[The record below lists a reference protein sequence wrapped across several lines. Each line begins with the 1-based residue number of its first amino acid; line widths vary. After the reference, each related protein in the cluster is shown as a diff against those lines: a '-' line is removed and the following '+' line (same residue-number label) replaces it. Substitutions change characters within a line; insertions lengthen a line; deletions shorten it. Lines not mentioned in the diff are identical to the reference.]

1 MIRSL
6 SIIFSNYFFM
16 DTQTFG
22 ILGQYTNMLFG
33 VGGICAIIAIY
44 FVMTYN
50 SIINTKNTTTEAFS
64 AIDTVLQNRY
74 NLIPNL
80 VELVKQY
87 MAHEASLINKVS
99 EMRSQL
105 LSNTNKEGKE
115 RFAQENE
122 LQAGMKSIFA
132 IAENY
137 PDLKASSNFL
147 ELQTQ
152 WSEIEDRLQGAR
164 RAYNSAVKQ
173 LNNCREM
180 FPSSIVA
187 KMITLPDYTMFE
199 ADESAKVEKMDAKA
213 MFNS

>member
-1 MIRSL
+1 MIQSL
-6 SIIFSNYFFM
+6 RIIFFNYFFM

-22 ILGQYTNMLFG
+22 LLGQYTNTLFG
-33 VGGICAIIAIY
+33 LGGIFAIVAIY

-87 MAHEASLINKVS
+87 MAHEANLINKVS

-173 LNNCREM
+173 LSNSREM

>member
-1 MIRSL
+1 ME
-6 SIIFSNYFFM
+6 
-16 DTQTFG
+16 TQTFG
-22 ILGQYTNMLFG
+22 ILGQYTNTLFG
-33 VGGICAIIAIY
+33 VGGIVALVLIYLIA
-44 FVMTYN
+44 TYN
-50 SIINTKNTTTEAFS
+50 SIINTKNTAGEAFS

-99 EMRSQL
+99 EMRAQL
-105 LSNTNKEGKE
+105 MWSTDKWSTE
-115 RFAQENE
+115 RFAKENE

-137 PDLKASSNFL
+137 PNLKASSNFL

-152 WSEIEDRLQGAR
+152 WSEIEDRLQWAR
-164 RAYNSAVKQ
+164 RAYNAAVKE
-173 LNNCREM
+173 LNNKKQM
-180 FPSSIVA
+180 FPSN
-187 KMITLPDYTMFE
+187 MIASMMTLPALTMFE
-199 ADESAKVEKMDAKA
+199 AEEAAKVEKMDAKA

>member
-1 MIRSL
+1 ME
-6 SIIFSNYFFM
+6 
-16 DTQTFG
+16 TQAFG
-22 ILGQYTNMLFG
+22 ILGQYTNMFFG
-33 VGGICAIIAIY
+33 VGGIVALILIY
-44 FVMTYN
+44 FIATYN
-50 SIINTKNTTTEAFS
+50 SIINTKNTAGEAFS

-99 EMRSQL
+99 EMRAQL
-105 LSNTNKEGKE
+105 MSNTDKWSTE
-115 RFAQENE
+115 RFAKENE

-152 WSEIEDRLQGAR
+152 WSEIEDRLQWAR
-164 RAYNSAVKQ
+164 RAYNAAVKEM
-173 LNNCREM
+173 NNKKEM
-180 FPSSIVA
+180 FPSNIIA
-187 KMITLPDYTMFE
+187 GMMTLPALTMFE
-199 ADESAKVEKMDAKA
+199 AEEAAKVEKMDAKA

>member
-1 MIRSL
+1 
-6 SIIFSNYFFM
+6 M
-16 DTQTFG
+16 DTQIFW
-22 ILGQYTNMLFG
+22 LFAT
-33 VGGICAIIAIY
+33 VGLLVIVGIY
-44 FVMTYN
+44 FVTTYN
-50 SIINTKNTTTEAFS
+50 SIINTKNTATEAFS

-99 EMRSQL
+99 EMRAQL
-105 LSNTNKEGKE
+105 LSNTDKGSTE
-115 RFAQENE
+115 RFAKENE

-137 PDLKASSNFL
+137 PDLKASNNFL

-152 WSEIEDRLQGAR
+152 WSEIEDRLQGSR
-164 RAYNSAVKQ
+164 RAYNSSIKI
-173 LNNCREM
+173 LNNAKEM

-187 KMITLPDYTMFE
+187 SMMTIPNYTMFE
-199 ADESAKVEKMDAKA
+199 ADEGAKVEKLDAKTLFTA
-213 MFNS
+213 

>member
-1 MIRSL
+1 ME
-6 SIIFSNYFFM
+6 N
-16 DTQTFG
+16 QAFG
-22 ILGQYTNMLFG
+22 LLGEYTNTLLG
-33 VGGICAIIAIY
+33 LGGIALIIGIY
-44 FVMTYN
+44 FVSAYN
-50 SIINTKNTTTEAFS
+50 SIINTKNTANEALS

-99 EMRSQL
+99 EMRAQL
-105 LSNTNKEGKE
+105 LSNSDKGSTE

-122 LQAGMKSIFA
+122 LQAGLKSIFA

-137 PDLKASSNFL
+137 PDLKASNNFL

-164 RAYNSAVKQ
+164 RAYNAAVKA
-173 LNNCREM
+173 LNNKKEM
-180 FPSSIVA
+180 FPSNIIA
-187 KMITLPDYTMFE
+187 GMMTLPAMTMYE
-199 ADESAKVEKMDAKA
+199 AEEAARVEKLDAKA
-213 MFNS
+213 MFTA

>member
-1 MIRSL
+1 MEA
-6 SIIFSNYFFM
+6 
-16 DTQTFG
+16 QTFG
-22 ILGQYTNMLFG
+22 ILGQYTNTFFG
-33 VGGICAIIAIY
+33 IGGILVIFGIY
-44 FVMTYN
+44 FISTYN
-50 SIINTKNTTTEAFS
+50 SIINTKNTANEAFS

-87 MAHEASLINKVS
+87 MAHEANLINKVS

-105 LSNTNKEGKE
+105 LSNTNKASKE
-115 RFAQENE
+115 RFAEENE

-152 WSEIEDRLQGAR
+152 WSEMEDRLQ
-164 RAYNSAVKQ
+164 
-173 LNNCREM
+173 
-180 FPSSIVA
+180 
-187 KMITLPDYTMFE
+187 
-199 ADESAKVEKMDAKA
+199 
-213 MFNS
+213 

>member
-1 MIRSL
+1 
-6 SIIFSNYFFM
+6 M
-16 DTQTFG
+16 DTQIFW
-22 ILGQYTNMLFG
+22 LFAT
-33 VGGICAIIAIY
+33 VGLLVIVGIY
-44 FVMTYN
+44 FVTTYN
-50 SIINTKNTTTEAFS
+50 SIINTKNTATEAFS

-99 EMRSQL
+99 EMRAQL
-105 LSNTNKEGKE
+105 LSNTDKGSTE
-115 RFAQENE
+115 RFAKENE

-137 PDLKASSNFL
+137 PDLKASNNFL

-164 RAYNSAVKQ
+164 RAYNSSIKI
-173 LNNCREM
+173 LNNAKEM
-180 FPSSIVA
+180 FPSNIVA
-187 KMITLPDYTMFE
+187 NMMTLPNYTMFE
-199 ADESAKVEKMDAKA
+199 ADEGAKVEKLDAKTLFA
-213 MFNS
+213 A